1 MNLQTSKN
9 AIGGIALAL
18 LLMPC
23 VSLSATKGRP
33 KNNLGTVPIFPQGK
47 WDCPLPKPASYS
59 SSAPNRPNV
68 VVLLADDLGWKD
80 IGCYGGPVKTP
91 TLDRLAAHGVRFTDF
106 YAGAAVCGP
115 SRAVLLTGRHHA
127 RAGIYGNVIFESF
140 QKPHLLEREITLP
153 EVLKRHGYATAHFGK
168 WHLGMPTRDV
178 KKPTPAQH
186 GFDYWFGMNSGA
198 HPSHKDP
205 VNFLRNGKPVGKIEG
220 YSCQII
226 VDEAISWLDEK
237 RDPDTPF
244 FLNLWFHEPHDPI
257 AAPESIVSQYG
268 DVNDPAA
275 VYSATI
281 DNTDRAISRL
291 LDKLKEVD
299 SLENTLVFY
308 TSDNGSY
315 RDDRNGS
322 LRGRKASNFEGGIR
336 VPGIFYWPGTVKDGH
351 VEHEPAGVVDLLPT
365 ICGLLG
371 IDKPEG
377 VHLDGS
383 DISPLLTSRGNEFV
397 RHQPLYW
404 HLPSANPSLA
414 IRDGNYS
421 MVAYRNYEFPR
432 DRAAIAQV
440 EKEIEKV
447 LRKANSPEL
456 VPWVERTDY
465 FYKVFKNKD
474 AERLR
479 IEFMR
484 LNVFQ
489 ESWIPVLKS
498 GSYHR
503 FQLFDL
509 TADPT
514 QKVDVSK
521 QYPEVF
527 ARLKRQ
533 LLKVN
538 ASVMA
543 EAPDW
548 GPADETPAPSSPN
561 PGTWKKPNRPNVV
574 VLLADDLGWKDIGCY
589 GGPVKTPTLDSL
601 AARGVRFT
609 DFHAGAAICSPSRA
623 TLMTGRQHLRT
634 GIYGVLQD
642 HLHNA
647 HLLQREVTIGEVLQ
661 QTGYSTAHF
670 GKWHIGMTSGKRKK
684 PSPTEHGFDYWF
696 GLSNGAHPSHKDP
709 VNFLRNGQP
718 VGPLKGY
725 SCQLLVDDAIRWLDG
740 KDKPDQPFFLNIWF
754 NEPHHPLAAP
764 DEIVSQYGD
773 PKDEAATYS
782 ATIDNT
788 DRAIGRL
795 VAKLKDMGQ
804 LDNTLIVY
812 SSDNGSYRADRNGG
826 LRGNKG
832 SNFEGGLRSPG
843 IFFWP
848 RGFRGGRVENTPS
861 GSVDLLPTICG
872 LAGIEKPPGVHLDGA
887 DLSPLLTERGQFQR
901 TQPLFWLTP
910 TSGHLGTLR
919 DGRYTLVGYRGY
931 DLPQDH
937 ATPDKL
943 LRQMARLAGIDE
955 GAENLRGRV
964 ANTTF
969 TSPEFRRLRGEYVK
983 LTTFQESWIPI
994 IKSGGFSRFALYD
1007 LASDPT
1013 QMKDVSRQHPEV
1025 TARLKKKLLTLYK
1038 SVMADAP
1045 DWSAQQ

>member
-1 MNLQTSKN
+1 MNLRTSKN

-18 LLMPC
+18 FLMPC
-23 VSLSATKGRP
+23 VSLSATK
-33 KNNLGTVPIFPQGK
+33 
-47 WDCPLPKPASYS
+47 
-59 SSAPNRPNV
+59 RPNV

-127 RAGIYGNVIFESF
+127 RAGVYGNVIFESF

-153 EVLKRHGYATAHFGK
+153 EVLKMHGYATAHFGK

-178 KKPTPAQH
+178 KKPTPAEH

-205 VNFLRNGKPVGKIEG
+205 VNFLRNGEPVGKIEG

-237 RDPDTPF
+237 RDPNAPF
-244 FLNLWFHEPHDPI
+244 LLNVWFHEPHDPI
-257 AAPESIVSQYG
+257 AAPELIVSQYG
-268 DVNDPAA
+268 DLTDQAA

-315 RDDRNGS
+315 RDDRNGN

-336 VPGIFYWPGTVKDGH
+336 VPGIFYWPGTIKGGH
-351 VEHEPAGVVDLLPT
+351 VEHGPAGVVDLLPT

-383 DISPLLTSRGNEFV
+383 DISPLLTGRNNKFA

-404 HLPSANPSLA
+404 HLPSGNPSLA

-421 MVAYRNYEFPR
+421 MVAYRDYVFPR
-432 DRAAIAQV
+432 DRAAIVQV
-440 EKEIEKV
+440 EKEIEEV

-479 IEFMR
+479 SKFMR

-489 ESWIPVLKS
+489 ESWIPTLKS
-498 GSYHR
+498 GNYHR

-509 TADPT
+509 AEDPA
-514 QKVDVSK
+514 QKVDVSD
-521 QYPEVF
+521 QHPEIF

-533 LLKVN
+533 MLEIN

-548 GPADETPAPSSPN
+548 GSADEAPTPSSPN
-561 PGTWKKPNRPNVV
+561 PGTSKKTNRPNVV

-589 GGPVKTPTLDSL
+589 GGPVKTLTLDKL
-601 AARGVRFT
+601 AAEGVRFT

-623 TLMTGRQHLRT
+623 TLLTGRQHLRT

-647 HLLQREVTIGEVLQ
+647 HLLKREVTIAEVLQ
-661 QTGYSTAHF
+661 QAGYETAHF
-670 GKWHIGMTSGKRKK
+670 GKWHIGMTSGKRRK
-684 PSPTEHGFDYWF
+684 PTLKEHGFDYWF
-696 GLSNGAHPSHKDP
+696 GLSNGASPSHKNP
-709 VNFLRNGQP
+709 VNFQRNGKP

-725 SCQLLVDDAIRWLDG
+725 SCQLVVDDAIRWLNERNQ
-740 KDKPDQPFFLNIWF
+740 PDQPFFLNIWF
-754 NEPHHPLAAP
+754 NEPHAKLAAP
-764 DEIVSQYGD
+764 DEIVSVYGD
-773 PKDEAATYS
+773 LKDEAAIYS

-795 VAKLKDMGQ
+795 VAKLKETGR
-804 LDNTLIVY
+804 LDNTLIIY

-826 LRGNKG
+826 LHGNKG

-848 RGFRGGRVENTPS
+848 DGFRGGRTESAPA

-872 LAGIEKPPGVHLDGA
+872 LIGIDKPAEVHLDGA
-887 DLSPLLTERGQFQR
+887 DLSPLLVEKGTFKRA
-901 TQPLFWLTP
+901 QPLFWLAP
-910 TSGHLGTLR
+910 SSGHLATLR
-919 DGRYTLVGYRGY
+919 DGSYTLMGYRGY
-931 DLPQDH
+931 QLTFDR
-937 ATPDKL
+937 DKHNAI
-943 LRQMARLAGIDE
+943 LRKMAELAGIDPSPR
-955 GAENLRGRV
+955 NLRSRV
-964 ANTTF
+964 SNTTF
-969 TSPEFRRLRGEYVK
+969 SSPKFNRLRSEKVR
-983 LTTFQESWIPI
+983 LETFQEAWIPT
-994 IKSGGFSRFALYD
+994 IKAGGFSRFALYD
-1007 LASDPT
+1007 LSTDPL
-1013 QMKDVSRQHPEV
+1013 QQNDISKQHPEV
-1025 TARLKKKLLTLYK
+1025 TERLKKKLLVLYK
-1038 SVMADAP
+1038 DVMADAP
-1045 DWSAQQ
+1045 DWSSQQGSRPN

>member
-1 MNLQTSKN
+1 MNLRTSKN

-18 LLMPC
+18 FLMPC
-23 VSLSATKGRP
+23 VSLSATK
-33 KNNLGTVPIFPQGK
+33 
-47 WDCPLPKPASYS
+47 
-59 SSAPNRPNV
+59 RPNV

-127 RAGIYGNVIFESF
+127 RAGVYGNVIFESF

-153 EVLKRHGYATAHFGK
+153 EVLKMHGYATAHFGK

-178 KKPTPAQH
+178 KKPTPAEH

-205 VNFLRNGKPVGKIEG
+205 VNFLRNGEPVGKIEG

-237 RDPDTPF
+237 RDPNAPF
-244 FLNLWFHEPHDPI
+244 LLNVWFHEPHDPI
-257 AAPESIVSQYG
+257 AAPELIVSQYG
-268 DVNDPAA
+268 DLTDQAA
-275 VYSATI
+275 VYSETI
-281 DNTDRAISRL
+281 DNTVRDISRL

-299 SLENTLVFY
+299 SLENPLVFY

-315 RDDRNGS
+315 RDDRNGN

-336 VPGIFYWPGTVKDGH
+336 VPGIFYWPGTIKGGH
-351 VEHEPAGVVDLLPT
+351 VEHGPAGVVDLLPT

-383 DISPLLTSRGNEFV
+383 DISPLLTGRNNKFA

-404 HLPSANPSLA
+404 HLPSGNPSLA

-421 MVAYRNYEFPR
+421 MVAYRDYVFPR
-432 DRAAIAQV
+432 DRAAIVQV
-440 EKEIEKV
+440 EKEIEEV

-479 IEFMR
+479 SKFMR

-489 ESWIPVLKS
+489 ESWIPTLKS
-498 GSYHR
+498 GNYHR

-509 TADPT
+509 AEDPA
-514 QKVDVSK
+514 QKVDVSD
-521 QYPEVF
+521 QHPEIF

-533 LLKVN
+533 MLEIN

-548 GPADETPAPSSPN
+548 GSADEAPTPSSPN
-561 PGTWKKPNRPNVV
+561 PGTSKKTNRPNVV

-589 GGPVKTPTLDSL
+589 GGPVKTLTLDKL
-601 AARGVRFT
+601 AAEGVRFT

-623 TLMTGRQHLRT
+623 TLLTGRQHLRT

-647 HLLQREVTIGEVLQ
+647 HLLKREVTIAEVLQ
-661 QTGYSTAHF
+661 QAGYETAHF
-670 GKWHIGMTSGKRKK
+670 GKWHIGMTSGKRRK
-684 PSPTEHGFDYWF
+684 PTLKEHGFDYWF
-696 GLSNGAHPSHKDP
+696 GLSNGASPSHKNP
-709 VNFLRNGQP
+709 VNFQRNGKP

-725 SCQLLVDDAIRWLDG
+725 SCQLVVDDAIRWLNERNQ
-740 KDKPDQPFFLNIWF
+740 PDQPFFLNIWF
-754 NEPHHPLAAP
+754 NEPHAKLAAP
-764 DEIVSQYGD
+764 DEIVSVYGD
-773 PKDEAATYS
+773 LKDEAAIYS

-795 VAKLKDMGQ
+795 VAKLKETGR
-804 LDNTLIVY
+804 LDNTLIIY

-826 LRGNKG
+826 LHGNKG

-848 RGFRGGRVENTPS
+848 DGFRGGRTESAPA

-872 LAGIEKPPGVHLDGA
+872 LIGIDKPAEVHLDGA
-887 DLSPLLTERGQFQR
+887 DLSPLLVEKGTFKRA
-901 TQPLFWLTP
+901 QPLFWLAP
-910 TSGHLGTLR
+910 SSGHLATLR
-919 DGRYTLVGYRGY
+919 DGSYTLMGYRGY
-931 DLPQDH
+931 QLTFDR
-937 ATPDKL
+937 DKHNAI
-943 LRQMARLAGIDE
+943 LRKMAELAGIDPSPR
-955 GAENLRGRV
+955 NLRSRV
-964 ANTTF
+964 SNTTF
-969 TSPEFRRLRGEYVK
+969 SSPKFNRLRSEKVR
-983 LTTFQESWIPI
+983 LETFQEAWIPT
-994 IKSGGFSRFALYD
+994 IKAGGFSRFALYD
-1007 LASDPT
+1007 LSTDPL
-1013 QMKDVSRQHPEV
+1013 QQNDISKQHPEV
-1025 TARLKKKLLTLYK
+1025 TERLKKKLLVLYK
-1038 SVMADAP
+1038 DVMADAP
-1045 DWSAQQ
+1045 DWSSQQGSRPN